1 MVIVNITYTVE
12 LDKIEQKL
20 EEHIE
25 FLNKYYANNKF
36 ICSGRKNPRTGG
48 VILCNADKEE
58 VSEIIKED
66 PFYINKLGNYEII
79 EFESSKIN
87 KELITTQLETL

>member
-12 LDKIEQKL
+12 LKKIEQKL
-20 EEHIE
+20 EEHIA

-36 ICSGRKNPRTGG
+36 ICSGRKNPRIGG
-48 VILCNADKEE
+48 IILCNADKEE
-58 VSEIIKED
+58 VSRIIKED

-79 EFESSKIN
+79 EFEASKIN
-87 KELITTQLETL
+87 KELITKELENL

>member
-87 KELITTQLETL
+87 KELITTHLETL

>member
-12 LDKIEQKL
+12 LKKIEQEL
-20 EEHIE
+20 EEHIK
-25 FLNKYYANNKF
+25 FVNKYYQNNKF

-48 VILCNADKEE
+48 IILCNADKEE

-66 PFYINKLGNYEII
+66 PFYINKLCNYEII
-79 EFESSKIN
+79 EFEVSKIN
-87 KELITTQLETL
+87 NELVTNELENL

>member
-12 LDKIEQKL
+12 LGKIEQKL
-20 EEHIE
+20 EEHID

-66 PFYINKLGNYEII
+66 PFYINNLGNYEII
-79 EFESSKIN
+79 EFEASKIN
-87 KELITTQLETL
+87 KELITQKLETL

>member
-12 LDKIEQKL
+12 LKEIEQKL
-20 EEHIE
+20 SEHIA

-36 ICSGRKNPRTGG
+36 ICSGRKNPRNGG
-48 VILCNADKEE
+48 IILCNAKKEE

-66 PFYINKLGNYEII
+66 PFYINKLGEYEII
-79 EFESSKIN
+79 EFEASKIN
-87 KELITTQLETL
+87 HELIINQLEKL

>member
-48 VILCNADKEE
+48 
-58 VSEIIKED
+58 
-66 PFYINKLGNYEII
+66 
-79 EFESSKIN
+79 
-87 KELITTQLETL
+87 

>member
-12 LDKIEQKL
+12 LKKIEQKL
-20 EEHIE
+20 EEHIG

-48 VILCNADKEE
+48 IILCNADKEE
-58 VSEIIKED
+58 VSRIIKED
-66 PFYINKLGNYEII
+66 PFYINNLGNYEII
-79 EFESSKIN
+79 EFEASKIN
-87 KELITTQLETL
+87 KELITKELENL

>member
-48 VILCNADKEE
+48 VILCNAYKEE
-58 VSEIIKED
+58 ASEIIKED

-79 EFESSKIN
+79 EFEASKIN
-87 KELITTQLETL
+87 KELITTQLENL

>member
-48 VILCNADKEE
+48 VILCNTNKEE

-66 PFYINKLGNYEII
+66 PFYINNLGNYEII
-79 EFESSKIN
+79 EFEASKIN
-87 KELITTQLETL
+87 KELITQKLENL

>member
-12 LDKIEQKL
+12 LKKIEQKL
-20 EEHIE
+20 EEHIR

-48 VILCNADKEE
+48 IILCNADKEE
-58 VSEIIKED
+58 VSRIIKED
-66 PFYINKLGNYEII
+66 PFYINNLDNYEII
-79 EFESSKIN
+79 EFEASKIN
-87 KELITTQLETL
+87 KELITKELENL

>member
-12 LDKIEQKL
+12 LKAIEQKL
-20 EEHIE
+20 DEHIE

-48 VILCNADKEE
+48 IILCNTDKEE
-58 VSEIIKED
+58 VNEIIKED

-79 EFESSKIN
+79 EFEASKIHN
-87 KELITTQLETL
+87 ELIINELENL

>member
-36 ICSGRKNPRTGG
+36 ICSGRKNPRIGG

-79 EFESSKIN
+79 EFEASKIN
-87 KELITTQLETL
+87 KELITTQLENL

>member
-1 MVIVNITYTVE
+1 MVIVNITYTVG

-48 VILCNADKEE
+48 VILCNASKEE

-79 EFESSKIN
+79 EFEASKIN
-87 KELITTQLETL
+87 KELITTQLENL

>member
-12 LDKIEQKL
+12 LEKIEQNL

-36 ICSGRKNPRTGG
+36 ICSGRKSPRTGG
-48 VILCNADKEE
+48 IILCNADKEE
-58 VSEIIKED
+58 VSEIIKKD

-79 EFESSKIN
+79 EFETSKIN
-87 KELITTQLETL
+87 KELITEELENL

>member
-1 MVIVNITYTVE
+1 MVIVNITYTVK
-12 LDKIEQKL
+12 LNKIEQKL

-66 PFYINKLGNYEII
+66 PFYINNLGNYEII
-79 EFESSKIN
+79 EFEASKIN
-87 KELITTQLETL
+87 KELITKQLENL

>member
-1 MVIVNITYTVE
+1 MVIVNITYTVK
-12 LDKIEQKL
+12 LNKIEQKL

-58 VSEIIKED
+58 ASEIIKED

-79 EFESSKIN
+79 EFEASKIN

>member
-1 MVIVNITYTVE
+1 MVIINITYTVE
-12 LDKIEQKL
+12 LNKIEQKL

-25 FLNKYYANNKF
+25 FLNKYYANSKF

-48 VILCNADKEE
+48 IILCNADKEE

-87 KELITTQLETL
+87 KELITQKLETL

>member
-12 LDKIEQKL
+12 LKKIEQKL
-20 EEHIE
+20 EEHIG

-48 VILCNADKEE
+48 IILCNADKEE
-58 VSEIIKED
+58 VSRIIKED
-66 PFYINKLGNYEII
+66 HFILTI
-79 EFESSKIN
+79 
-87 KELITTQLETL
+87 